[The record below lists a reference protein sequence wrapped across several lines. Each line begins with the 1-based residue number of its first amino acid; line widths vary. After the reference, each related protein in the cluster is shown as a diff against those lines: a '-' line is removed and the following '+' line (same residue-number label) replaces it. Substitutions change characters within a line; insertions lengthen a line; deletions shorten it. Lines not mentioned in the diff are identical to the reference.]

1 VTAPLFAAL
10 LVAAYLI
17 GAVPFGLIVGRLFYG
32 VDVREHGSGNV
43 GTTNVFRVL
52 GKKAGIAVFILD
64 VLKGFLPALAGV
76 LLFGSWG
83 AVVIAAAPVV
93 GHMYSLFLRGRGGK
107 GVATGAG
114 AVLALEPTV
123 FLILFVGW
131 LVLVFGVRIVSLA
144 SLAAATSLPILVMLR
159 DNPRAYGIA
168 ALLAA
173 MIVVYAHRGNIRRL
187 VRGEEHRF
195 DPPWRSRRAG
205 DGRGA
210 SEVS

>member
-1 VTAPLFAAL
+1 
-10 LVAAYLI
+10 
-17 GAVPFGLIVGRLFYG
+17 
-32 VDVREHGSGNV
+32 
-43 GTTNVFRVL
+43 
-52 GKKAGIAVFILD
+52 
-64 VLKGFLPALAGV
+64 V

-144 SLAAATSLPILVMLR
+144 SLAAATSLPILVVLR

-173 MIVVYAHRGNIRRL
+173 MIVIYAHRGNIRRL

-195 DPPWRSRRAG
+195 DPPWRSRRTG